1 MIHSGTNWP
10 MQWCSGVGA
19 SPIETHQDID
29 EAAIS
34 TLHEMKSWEVMDE
47 DVFWPRC
54 HRLILGISVHMYG
67 TQSRS
72 RHITTE

>member
-1 MIHSGTNWP
+1 MNVAL
-10 MQWCSGVGA
+10 QWCSAVSA
-19 SPIETHQDID
+19 SPIETHQDIY

-34 TLHEMKSWEVMDE
+34 PLHKMKSWEVIDE

-67 TQSRS
+67 TQLRS